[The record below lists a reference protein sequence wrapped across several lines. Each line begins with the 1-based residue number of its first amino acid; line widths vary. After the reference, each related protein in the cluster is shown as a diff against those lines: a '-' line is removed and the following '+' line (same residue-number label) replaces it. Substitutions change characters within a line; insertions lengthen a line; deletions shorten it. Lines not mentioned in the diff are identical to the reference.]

1 MKFRIHIGF
10 IVLFIVLFSITASS
24 GKEKITPKTP
34 SSFAPAPV
42 YRFTSYAGNTAIT
55 HDFVIQNKG
64 DATLRIKEVKSD

>member
-34 SSFAPAPV
+34 SAFAPAPV